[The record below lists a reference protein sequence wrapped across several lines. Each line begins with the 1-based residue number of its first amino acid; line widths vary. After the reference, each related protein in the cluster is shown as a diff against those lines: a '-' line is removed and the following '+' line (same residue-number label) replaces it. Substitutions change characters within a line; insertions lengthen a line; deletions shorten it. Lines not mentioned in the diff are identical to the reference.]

1 MTIKERLNK
10 LKDKVLSGE
19 LLNDAGLG
27 NEVNYHIFDYD
38 VSDEYVV
45 RKYIDRLIESYP
57 DQICNIDI
65 HDVILEILSEKNYL
79 DKVFDFEEKKGSDFA
94 ATAVMRVL
102 GVEKKDGLLMNEIV
116 SRVEPGKVLFITGI
130 GESFRIIRA
139 HTLLANMQS
148 VVTDNPVILF
158 YPGEYDGHSLRLF
171 NKFEA
176 TNYYRAFKLVER

>member
-1 MTIKERLNK
+1 M
-10 LKDKVLSGE
+10 
-19 LLNDAGLG
+19 
-27 NEVNYHIFDYD
+27 
-38 VSDEYVV
+38 
-45 RKYIDRLIESYP
+45 
-57 DQICNIDI
+57 
-65 HDVILEILSEKNYL
+65 
-79 DKVFDFEEKKGSDFA
+79 FDFEEKKGTDFA

-102 GVEKKDGLLMNEIV
+102 GVEKKNGLLMNEIV
-116 SRVEPGKVLFITGI
+116 KNIEPGKVVFITGI

-158 YPGEYDGHSLRLF
+158 YPGEYDGHSLKLF

>member
-10 LKDKVLSGE
+10 LKDKVISGE
-19 LLNDAGLG
+19 LLKDSGLG

-38 VSDEYVV
+38 VADEYVV
-45 RKYIDRLIESYP
+45 DEYVDRLVESYP
-57 DQICNIDI
+57 SQICRINI
-65 HDVILEILSEKNYL
+65 HDVITNILAEKNYL
-79 DKVFDFEEKKGSDFA
+79 DKVFDFEKKKGTDFA

-102 GVEKKDGLLMNEIV
+102 GVEKKNGLLMNEIV
-116 SRVEPGKVLFITGI
+116 KKVEPGKVIFITGI
-130 GESFRIIRA
+130 GESYRIIRA

-158 YPGEYDGHSLRLF
+158 YPGEYDGHSLKLF

>member
-1 MTIKERLNK
+1 MNIKERLVK
-10 LKDKVLSGE
+10 LKDKVLSDE
-19 LLNDAGLG
+19 LLRDAGLG

-38 VSDEYVV
+38 VEDEYAV
-45 RKYIDRLIESYP
+45 REYIARLTESYP
-57 DQICNIDI
+57 DQICTINIHEVIIDI
-65 HDVILEILSEKNYL
+65 LLKKNYL
-79 DKVFDFEEKKGSDFA
+79 DKVFAFEEKKGTDYA
-94 ATAVMRVL
+94 ATAVMRTF
-102 GVEKKDGLLMNEIV
+102 GVEKKNGLLMNEIV
-116 SRVEPGKVLFITGI
+116 KKIEPNKVVFITGI

-148 VVTDNPVILF
+148 IVTENPVVLF

>member
-10 LKDKVLSGE
+10 LRDKIISSE
-19 LLNDAGLG
+19 LLDDTGLG

-38 VSDEYVV
+38 VADEYIV
-45 RKYIDRLIESYP
+45 REYVNRLTESYP
-57 DQICNIDI
+57 GQICNINI
-65 HDVILEILSEKNYL
+65 HDIIIGILSEKNYL
-79 DKVFDFEEKKGSDFA
+79 DKVFEFEEKKGTDFA

-102 GVEKKDGLLMNEIV
+102 GIEKKNGPLMNEIIKQ
-116 SRVEPGKVLFITGI
+116 VEPEKIVFITGI
-130 GESFRIIRA
+130 GESYRIIRA

-158 YPGEYDGHSLRLF
+158 YPGEYDGHSLKLF

>member
-1 MTIKERLNK
+1 MNIKERLNK
-10 LKDKVLSGE
+10 VKNKVLSGE
-19 LLNDAGLG
+19 LLEDKGLG

-38 VSDEYVV
+38 VKDEYIV
-45 RKYIDRLIESYP
+45 REYVNRLSESYA
-57 DQICNIDI
+57 DQICNINVHDI
-65 HDVILEILSEKNYL
+65 IIDILSKKNYL
-79 DKVFDFEEKKGSDFA
+79 YKVFEFEEKKGTDFA

-102 GVEKKDGLLMNEIV
+102 GIEKKDGLLMKELIK
-116 SRVEPGKVLFITGI
+116 RIKPGKIVLITGI

-148 VVTDNPVILF
+148 VVTENPVVLF